1 MNWKAKYKTF
11 KKWQQRPYVVAPIS
25 KEEHDCPTCHTRYVG
40 NFCPRCGQSATIGR
54 YSFRTALLNFLNVWG
69 IGNRS
74 MFRTLRDLILRPGYM
89 IRDYLMGMQ
98 MAYFPPFQMLFL
110 LTTFSF
116 FVIYGFNI
124 KGQTLDDSKKEAITI
139 MEEGEEG
146 DADDGLDA
154 EVGMKVF
161 KWCMEKKEK
170 SPTLISL
177 LCIVFMSGLL
187 HLFFRHS
194 KLIPD
199 MRYSEFL
206 MATIYI
212 ANMMSIYEIAMLF
225 FCVPAGWVSLISMS
239 MAIIPLKQLS
249 GFSWGRTILYGVL
262 TYIVAVFVL
271 LFLVTILMAL
281 LYLLFSN
288 TEDLGLFTF

>member
-1 MNWKAKYKTF
+1 M
-11 KKWQQRPYVVAPIS
+11 
-25 KEEHDCPTCHTRYVG
+25 G
-40 NFCPRCGQSATIGR
+40 NFCPRCGQSSTIGR

-154 EVGMKVF
+154 EVGMKAD
-161 KWCMEKKEK
+161 
-170 SPTLISL
+170 S
-177 LCIVFMSGLL
+177 
-187 HLFFRHS
+187 
-194 KLIPD
+194 
-199 MRYSEFL
+199 RY
-206 MATIYI
+206 
-212 ANMMSIYEIAMLF
+212 
-225 FCVPAGWVSLISMS
+225 
-239 MAIIPLKQLS
+239 
-249 GFSWGRTILYGVL
+249 
-262 TYIVAVFVL
+262 
-271 LFLVTILMAL
+271 AL
-281 LYLLFSN
+281 LGVSDGNHLYRQHDVHLRNSDALLLRSSRMG
-288 TEDLGLFTF
+288 ESHLHVDGPSSL

>member
-1 MNWKAKYKTF
+1 MWWLPSRRRNTIALHAIQGMWA
-11 KKWQQRPYVVAPIS
+11 IS
-25 KEEHDCPTCHTRYVG
+25 V
-40 NFCPRCGQSATIGR
+40 
-54 YSFRTALLNFLNVWG
+54 LV
-69 IGNRS
+69 
-74 MFRTLRDLILRPGYM
+74 
-89 IRDYLMGMQ
+89 
-98 MAYFPPFQMLFL
+98 
-110 LTTFSF
+110 
-116 FVIYGFNI
+116 
-124 KGQTLDDSKKEAITI
+124 KEAITI

-154 EVGMKVF
+154 EVV
-161 KWCMEKKEK
+161 
-170 SPTLISL
+170 
-177 LCIVFMSGLL
+177 
-187 HLFFRHS
+187 FFRHS

-212 ANMMSIYEIAMLF
+212 ANMMSIYEIVMLF

-271 LFLVTILMAL
+271 LIMVTILMAL